1 MNDYSITKS
10 LFCIITDNA
19 SNNIKMWHYIES
31 IAQISNDFR
40 YNSCENMISCSAHVL
55 NLACQDLIKR
65 GIKSE
70 APTSNDITPFH
81 LEEEL
86 SETVNDRK
94 PVNRLRL
101 GCIKIR

>member
-1 MNDYSITKS
+1 MDDYSITKS
-10 LFCIITDNA
+10 LFCITTDNA
-19 SNNIKMWHYIES
+19 SNNIKMGHYIES
-31 IAQISNDFR
+31 IAQIRNDFR
-40 YNSCENMISCSAHVL
+40 FNSCENMISCSAHVL
-55 NLACQDLIKR
+55 NLACQDLIKH

-70 APTSNDITPFH
+70 APTSNDITPFL

-86 SETVNDRK
+86 SKTINDRN